1 MATTGEKI
9 EPFLDAL
16 NDHHFIEMIQEVCE
30 SFREN
35 VTPKMHL
42 LPKQVIHGDANYTN
56 MLLVR
61 RSDSNDDLAADF
73 GFIDFSDINYSCRVF
88 DLAISLTYCLNHPNA
103 LNCEESRM
111 AAGHFFAGYYS
122 VNPLSNEE
130 IELLP
135 VLIAS
140 RFCQTL
146 VYGACTNTYLDPGN
160 SYLMETST
168 HGWKNFEAF
177 WKTPKDEVLKM
188 WLQLTNQNNC
198 N

>member
-9 EPFLDAL
+9 EPFLDVL

-30 SFREN
+30 SFRKN
-35 VTPKMHL
+35 VTPKIHL
-42 LPKQVIHGDANYTN
+42 LPQQVIHGDANYTN

-61 RSDSNDDLAADF
+61 RSGNNDNLAADF

-88 DLAISLTYCLNHPNA
+88 DVAISLTYCLNLPNVS
-103 LNCEESRM
+103 NCEESRM

-146 VYGACTNTYLDPGN
+146 VYGAFTNTHLDPGN
-160 SYLMETST
+160 SYIMETST

-188 WLQLTNQNNC
+188 WLQLTNQNSYN
-198 N
+198 

>member
-1 MATTGEKI
+1 
-9 EPFLDAL
+9 
-16 NDHHFIEMIQEVCE
+16 MIQEVCE
-30 SFREN
+30 SFRKN

-56 MLLVR
+56 MLLVQ
-61 RSDSNDDLAADF
+61 RSGNNDNLAADF

-130 IELLP
+130 IEFLP

-146 VYGACTNTYLDPGN
+146 VYGAFTNTYLDPGN

-188 WLQLTNQNNC
+188 WLQLTNQNNY